1 MAAKIGRPG
10 LDLDK
15 DQDLALQDHQIQFV
29 GAGAPVGREDDPAG
43 PAVVPGGQPLAL
55 RPQAPV
61 TFPPPLKAM
70 PPRQEIHAG
79 TRTGEAGAGEPA
91 PEGFL
96 T

>member
-1 MAAKIGRPG
+1 MAAKIARPG

-15 DQDLALQDHQIQFV
+15 DQDLALQDHQIQLV
-29 GAGAPVGREDDPAG
+29 GAGAPVRREDDPAG
-43 PAVVPGGQPLAL
+43 PAIVPGGQPLAL

-61 TFPPPLKAM
+61 PIPPPLQAT
-70 PPRQEIHAG
+70 PPSEEVHAA
-79 TRTGEAGAGEPA
+79 TRAGEAGTGEPA